1 MPTSG
6 IATLCFFTV
15 LMVTA
20 VDVSGQAVGDADGAR
35 PVLGDPGISKCR
47 IL

>member
-20 VDVSGQAVGDADGAR
+20 VDVSGQAVGGAEVR
-35 PVLGDPGISKCR
+35 DLCKV
-47 IL
+47 ILESHQCLS